1 MHIVFMEPLGLSEE
15 TVRRACVSL
24 EAEGHRITYYGDR
37 PQNEQAL
44 VARAQDAEVIV
55 LSNIPL
61 DRAFFTAC
69 PSLKMISVG
78 FTGVDHIDL
87 EACRERGIV
96 VCNAAG
102 YATEAVA
109 ELAVGLMIA
118 LGRRVVEG
126 DALTR
131 SGGTW
136 TSPGTELHGKTVG
149 IAGMGAIGRRVAELV
164 QPFGCSVIAYNR
176 TPRTLPG
183 VRFTDKDAL
192 FRGADILSL
201 HLPLTPETRSFVGA
215 RELALMKPGAV
226 LLNTARGPVVDQDA
240 LYEALSDGRIAGAAL
255 DVYDREPPLPPD
267 FKLLKAPRLILLP
280 HEGYATREAFA
291 QRLDIVVGNI
301 RSWLSG
307 KPQNR
312 VV

>member
-1 MHIVFMEPLGLSEE
+1 MSEK
-15 TVRRACVSL
+15 TVRKACSELEEAGHSL
-24 EAEGHRITYYGDR
+24 LYFGDR
-37 PQNEQAL
+37 PADEKTL
-44 VARAQDAEVIV
+44 IERAKGADAVV
-55 LSNIPL
+55 VGNTSL
-61 DRAFFTAC
+61 DGAFVEST
-69 PSLKMISVG
+69 PTLKMISVG

-87 EACRERGIV
+87 DACRKKGIV

-118 LGRRVVEG
+118 LARQVVAG

-136 TSPGTELHGKTVG
+136 KAPGTELRGKTVG
-149 IAGMGAIGRRVAELV
+149 IVGTGAIGRRTAALA
-164 QPFGCSVIAYNR
+164 QAFGCSVIAYNR
-176 TPRTLPG
+176 SPKDLPG
-183 VRFTDKDAL
+183 VRFPDKETL
-192 FRGADILSL
+192 FREADYISL
-201 HLPLTPETRSFVGA
+201 HLPLTPETRGFVG
-215 RELALMKPGAV
+215 RKELGIMKPTAFLV
-226 LLNTARGPVVDQDA
+226 NTARGPIVDQDA
-240 LYEALSDGRIAGAAL
+240 LYDALTTGRIAGAGL

-267 FKLLKAPRLILLP
+267 FELLKAPRLILLP

-291 QRLDIVVGNI
+291 DRLDIVVKNI
-301 RSWLSG
+301 ACWLAG